1 MDEKIHDIINVL
13 PQQDQKEVFAQLLAL
28 PDDQFLTLK
37 PVILDSFYKTY
48 NSLESKMLLYQG
60 MKMSGVSIED
70 YNKASKTFIDEIRKI
85 ETLSQPK
92 IDFLIQIFSLIQTAV
107 NECEEA
113 SKELIPIPIEL
124 CHPNAKIPTYAH
136 ETDGGADV
144 YAVED
149 ITLRP
154 GEQTIVKTGLKIACP
169 PGYAVLV
176 HPRSGLS
183 AKTKMRVCN
192 AIGLIDSDYRSEIGV
207 IIENNEAPIKDL
219 TYDFDENHYPVLTS
233 ILHGADLHITKGER
247 FAQLRLVKVPHMIF
261 HQVNSVNDIEG
272 DRGGGFGSTN

>member
-1 MDEKIHDIINVL
+1 MAEKIHDIINVL
-13 PQQDQKEVFAQLLAL
+13 PQQDQKEIFAKLLEL
-28 PDDQFLTLK
+28 PDEQLLTLK
-37 PVILDSFYKTY
+37 PIILESFYKIY
-48 NSLESKMLLYQG
+48 DSLESKMLLYQE
-60 MKMSGVSIED
+60 MKASGISIEE
-70 YNKASKTFIDEIRKI
+70 YNKAFKTLIDEIRGLKTI
-85 ETLSQPK
+85 SQVK
-92 IDFLIQIFSLIQTAV
+92 IDFLIQLFSLVQTAV

-124 CHPNAKIPTYAH
+124 CHPSAKIPTYAH

-144 YAVED
+144 YAIED
-149 ITLRP
+149 ITLQP
-154 GEQTIVKTGLKIACP
+154 GEQIIVKTGLKIACP

-192 AIGLIDSDYRSEIGV
+192 SIGLIDSGYRNEIGV
-207 IIENNEAPIKDL
+207 IIENNESPIKDL
-219 TYDFDENHYPVLTS
+219 TYDFDENHHPVLTS

-261 HQVNSVNDIEG
+261 HQVSSVDNVEG

>member
-1 MDEKIHDIINVL
+1 MDEKIYDIINIV
-13 PQQDQKEVFAQLLAL
+13 PQQDLKKAFTELLEL
-28 PDDQFLTLK
+28 PDDQFLVLK
-37 PVILDSFYKTY
+37 PVIMENLYKVY
-48 NSLESKMLLYQG
+48 NTLESKMFLYQG
-60 MKMSGVSIED
+60 MKAGGISIEE
-70 YNKASKTFIDEIRKI
+70 YNKASKMLVDEIKKQ
-85 ETLSQPK
+85 ETLSQVK
-92 IDFLIQIFSLIQTAV
+92 KDFLIQIFSLVQAAV

-124 CHPNAKIPTYAH
+124 CHSNAKIPTYAH

-192 AIGLIDSDYRSEIGV
+192 AIGLIDSGYRSEVGV

-219 TYDFDENHYPVLTS
+219 TYDFDENHRPVLTS

-261 HQVNSVNDIEG
+261 HQVDSIDNVKGN
-272 DRGGGFGSTN
+272 RGGGFGSTD

>member
-1 MDEKIHDIINVL
+1 MDEKIYDIINVL
-13 PQQDQKEVFAQLLAL
+13 PQQDQKEIFAELLEL
-28 PDDQFLTLK
+28 PDEQFLTLK
-37 PVILDSFYKTY
+37 PIILESFYKTY
-48 NSLESKMLLYQG
+48 DSLESKMLLYQG
-60 MKMSGVSIED
+60 MKTSGVSIEE
-70 YNKASKTFIDEIRKI
+70 YNKAFKILIDEIRGLKI
-85 ETLSQPK
+85 ISQVK
-92 IDFLIQIFSLIQTAV
+92 IDFLVQIFSLVQTAI

-113 SKELIPIPIEL
+113 SKELIPVPIEL

-192 AIGLIDSDYRSEIGV
+192 AIGLIDSDYRSEVGV

-219 TYDFDENHYPVLTS
+219 TYDFDENHRPVLTS

-261 HQVNSVNDIEG
+261 HQVASIDNVEG

>member
-1 MDEKIHDIINVL
+1 MDETIYDIINVL
-13 PQQDQKEVFAQLLAL
+13 PQQDQKEIFAELLEL
-28 PDDQFLTLK
+28 PDEQFLTLK
-37 PVILDSFYKTY
+37 PIIWESFYKTY
-48 NSLESKMLLYQG
+48 DSLESKMLLYQG
-60 MKMSGVSIED
+60 MKMSGVSIEE
-70 YNKASKTFIDEIRKI
+70 YNKASKILIDEIRGLKTI
-85 ETLSQPK
+85 SQVK
-92 IDFLIQIFSLIQTAV
+92 IDFLVQIFSLVQTV
-107 NECEEA
+107 INECEEA
-113 SKELIPIPIEL
+113 SKELIPVPIEL

-192 AIGLIDSDYRSEIGV
+192 AIGLIDSGYRSEIGV

-219 TYDFDENHYPVLTS
+219 TYDFDENHRPVLTS

-261 HQVNSVNDIEG
+261 HQVDSIDNVEG

>member
-1 MDEKIHDIINVL
+1 MDEKIYDIINIV
-13 PQQDQKEVFAQLLAL
+13 PQQDLKKAFTELLEL
-28 PDDQFLTLK
+28 PDDQFLVFK
-37 PVILDSFYKTY
+37 PVIMESLYKVY
-48 NSLESKMLLYQG
+48 NTLESKMLLYQG
-60 MKMSGVSIED
+60 MKAGGISIEE
-70 YNKASKTFIDEIRKI
+70 YNKASKMLVDEIKKQ
-85 ETLSQPK
+85 ETLSQVK
-92 IDFLIQIFSLIQTAV
+92 KDFLIQIFSLVQTAV

-113 SKELIPIPIEL
+113 SKELISIPIEL
-124 CHPNAKIPTYAH
+124 CHSNAKIPTYAH

-192 AIGLIDSDYRSEIGV
+192 AIGLIDSGYRSEVGV

-219 TYDFDENHYPVLTS
+219 TYDFDENHRPVLTS

-261 HQVNSVNDIEG
+261 HQVDSIDNVKGN
-272 DRGGGFGSTN
+272 RGGGFGSTD

>member
-1 MDEKIHDIINVL
+1 MDEKIYDIINIA
-13 PQQDQKEVFAQLLAL
+13 PQQDLKKAFTELLEL
-28 PDDQFLTLK
+28 PDDQFLVLK
-37 PVILDSFYKTY
+37 PVIMESLYKVY
-48 NSLESKMLLYQG
+48 NTLESKMFLYQG
-60 MKMSGVSIED
+60 MKAGGISIAE
-70 YNKASKTFIDEIRKI
+70 YNKASKTLVDEIKKQ
-85 ETLSQPK
+85 ETLSQVK
-92 IDFLIQIFSLIQTAV
+92 KDFLIQIFSLVQTAV

-113 SKELIPIPIEL
+113 SKELIPVPIEL
-124 CHPNAKIPTYAH
+124 CHLNAKIPTYAH

-192 AIGLIDSDYRSEIGV
+192 AIGLIDSDYRSEVGV

-219 TYDFDENHYPVLTS
+219 TYDFDENHRPVLTS

-261 HQVNSVNDIEG
+261 HQVDSIDNVKGN
-272 DRGGGFGSTN
+272 RGGGFGSTD

>member
-1 MDEKIHDIINVL
+1 MDEKIRDILDVL
-13 PQQDQKEVFAQLLAL
+13 PQQDQKEVFAKLLEL
-28 PDDQFLTLK
+28 PDEQFLTLK
-37 PVILDSFYKTY
+37 PIVLESFYKTY

-60 MKMSGVSIED
+60 MKVSGVSIEE
-70 YNKASKTFIDEIRKI
+70 YNKASKTFIDEIRKL
-85 ETLSQPK
+85 ETLSQVK
-92 IDFLIQIFSLIQTAV
+92 KDFLIQIFSLVQTAV

-144 YAVED
+144 YAIED

-183 AKTKMRVCN
+183 AKSKMRVCN
-192 AIGLIDSDYRSEIGV
+192 SIGLIDSDYRSEVGV

-219 TYDFDENHYPVLTS
+219 TYDFDENHHPVLTS

-247 FAQLRLVKVPHMIF
+247 FAQLRLVKVPHMMF
-261 HQVNSVNDIEG
+261 HQVSSVDNIEG
-272 DRGGGFGSTN
+272 NRGGGFGSTN

>member
-1 MDEKIHDIINVL
+1 MDEKIRDIIDVL
-13 PQQDQKEVFAQLLAL
+13 PQQDQKEVFAELLEL
-28 PDDQFLTLK
+28 PDEQFLTLK
-37 PVILDSFYKTY
+37 PIVLESFYKTY

-60 MKMSGVSIED
+60 MKISGVSIEE
-70 YNKASKTFIDEIRKI
+70 YNKGLKIIIDEIRKQ
-85 ETLSQPK
+85 ETLSQAK
-92 IDFLIQIFSLIQTAV
+92 KDFLIQIFSLVQTAV

-124 CHPNAKIPTYAH
+124 CHPSAKIPTYAH

-192 AIGLIDSDYRSEIGV
+192 SIGLIDSEKYNCCR
-207 IIENNEAPIKDL
+207 
-219 TYDFDENHYPVLTS
+219 
-233 ILHGADLHITKGER
+233 
-247 FAQLRLVKVPHMIF
+247 
-261 HQVNSVNDIEG
+261 
-272 DRGGGFGSTN
+272 

>member
-1 MDEKIHDIINVL
+1 MDEKIYDIINIA
-13 PQQDQKEVFAQLLAL
+13 PQQDLKKAFTELLEL
-28 PDDQFLTLK
+28 PDDQFLVLK
-37 PVILDSFYKTY
+37 PVIMESLYKVY
-48 NSLESKMLLYQG
+48 NTLESKMFLYQR
-60 MKMSGVSIED
+60 MKAGGISIEE
-70 YNKASKTFIDEIRKI
+70 YNKASKTLVDEIKKQ
-85 ETLSQPK
+85 ETLSQVK
-92 IDFLIQIFSLIQTAV
+92 KDFLIQIFSLVQTAV

-113 SKELIPIPIEL
+113 SKELIPVPIEL

-192 AIGLIDSDYRSEIGV
+192 AIGLIDSDYRSEVGV

-219 TYDFDENHYPVLTS
+219 TYDFDKNHRPVLTS

-261 HQVNSVNDIEG
+261 HQVDSIDNVEG

>member
-1 MDEKIHDIINVL
+1 MDEKIYDIINIV
-13 PQQDQKEVFAQLLAL
+13 PQQDLKKVFTELLEL
-28 PDDQFLTLK
+28 PDDQFLVLK
-37 PVILDSFYKTY
+37 PVIMESLYKVY
-48 NSLESKMLLYQG
+48 NTLESKMFLYQG
-60 MKMSGVSIED
+60 MKAGGISIEE
-70 YNKASKTFIDEIRKI
+70 YNKASKMLVDEIKKQ
-85 ETLSQPK
+85 ETLSQVK
-92 IDFLIQIFSLIQTAV
+92 KDFLIQIFSLVQTAV

-113 SKELIPIPIEL
+113 SKELIPVPIEL

-192 AIGLIDSDYRSEIGV
+192 AIGLIDSKR
-207 IIENNEAPIKDL
+207 EA
-219 TYDFDENHYPVLTS
+219 S
-233 ILHGADLHITKGER
+233 QWA
-247 FAQLRLVKVPHMIF
+247 A
-261 HQVNSVNDIEG
+261 
-272 DRGGGFGSTN
+272 

>member
-1 MDEKIHDIINVL
+1 MDETIYDIINVL
-13 PQQDQKEVFAQLLAL
+13 PQQDQKEIFAELLEL
-28 PDDQFLTLK
+28 PDEQFLTLK
-37 PVILDSFYKTY
+37 PIILESFYKTY
-48 NSLESKMLLYQG
+48 DSLESKMLLYQG
-60 MKMSGVSIED
+60 MKTSGVSIEE
-70 YNKASKTFIDEIRKI
+70 YNKASKTFIEEIKKLK
-85 ETLSQPK
+85 TLSQAK
-92 IDFLIQIFSLIQTAV
+92 IDFLVQILSLVQTAI

-136 ETDGGADV
+136 ETDGGADI

-154 GEQTIVKTGLKIACP
+154 SEQTIVKTGLKIACP

-192 AIGLIDSDYRSEIGV
+192 AIGLIDSDYRSEVGV

-219 TYDFDENHYPVLTS
+219 TYDFDENHRPVLTS

-261 HQVNSVNDIEG
+261 HQVDSIDNVEG

>member
-1 MDEKIHDIINVL
+1 MDEKIRDIIDVL
-13 PQQDQKEVFAQLLAL
+13 PQQDQKEVFAELLEL
-28 PDDQFLTLK
+28 PDEQFLTLK
-37 PVILDSFYKTY
+37 PIILESFYKIY

-60 MKMSGVSIED
+60 MKASGVSIEE
-70 YNKASKTFIDEIRKI
+70 YNKGLKMLADEIKKQ
-85 ETLSQPK
+85 ETLSQVK
-92 IDFLIQIFSLIQTAV
+92 KDFLIQIFSLVQTAV

-144 YAVED
+144 YAIED

-183 AKTKMRVCN
+183 AKSKMRVCN
-192 AIGLIDSDYRSEIGV
+192 SIGLIDSEKYNCCR
-207 IIENNEAPIKDL
+207 
-219 TYDFDENHYPVLTS
+219 
-233 ILHGADLHITKGER
+233 
-247 FAQLRLVKVPHMIF
+247 
-261 HQVNSVNDIEG
+261 
-272 DRGGGFGSTN
+272 

>member
-1 MDEKIHDIINVL
+1 MDEKIYDIINIV
-13 PQQDQKEVFAQLLAL
+13 PQQDLKKAFTELLEL
-28 PDDQFLTLK
+28 PDDQFLVLK
-37 PVILDSFYKTY
+37 PVIMESLYKVY
-48 NSLESKMLLYQG
+48 NTLESKMFLYQG
-60 MKMSGVSIED
+60 MKAGGISIEE
-70 YNKASKTFIDEIRKI
+70 YNKASKMLVDEIKKQ
-85 ETLSQPK
+85 ETLSQVK
-92 IDFLIQIFSLIQTAV
+92 KDFLIQIFSLVQAAV

-124 CHPNAKIPTYAH
+124 CHSNAKIPTYAH

-192 AIGLIDSDYRSEIGV
+192 AIGLIDSGYRSEVGV

-219 TYDFDENHYPVLTS
+219 TYDFDENHRPVLTS

-261 HQVNSVNDIEG
+261 HQVDSIDNVKGN
-272 DRGGGFGSTN
+272 RGGGFGSTD

>member
-1 MDEKIHDIINVL
+1 MDKKINEIIDVL

-28 PDDQFLTLK
+28 PDDQFLALK
-37 PVILDSFYKTY
+37 PVFLDSFYKTY

-60 MKMSGVSIED
+60 MKISGVSIED
-70 YNKASKTFIDEIRKI
+70 YNKASKTFYDEIRKI

-113 SKELIPIPIEL
+113 SKELIPISIEL

-149 ITLRP
+149 VTLRP

-192 AIGLIDSDYRSEIGV
+192 AIGLIDSKQ
-207 IIENNEAPIKDL
+207 EA
-219 TYDFDENHYPVLTS
+219 S
-233 ILHGADLHITKGER
+233 RWA
-247 FAQLRLVKVPHMIF
+247 A
-261 HQVNSVNDIEG
+261 
-272 DRGGGFGSTN
+272 

>member
-13 PQQDQKEVFAQLLAL
+13 PQQDQKEVFAELLEL
-28 PDDQFLTLK
+28 PDEQFLTLK
-37 PVILDSFYKTY
+37 PIILESFYKTY

-60 MKMSGVSIED
+60 MKTSGVSIEE
-70 YNKASKTFIDEIRKI
+70 YNKASKTFIDEIRKQESI
-85 ETLSQPK
+85 SQVK
-92 IDFLIQIFSLIQTAV
+92 RDFLIQIFSLVQTAV

-124 CHPNAKIPTYAH
+124 CHPDAKIPAYAH

-154 GEQTIVKTGLKIACP
+154 GEQTIAKTGLKIACP

-192 AIGLIDSDYRSEIGV
+192 AIGLIDSEYRSEVGV
-207 IIENNEAPIKDL
+207 IIENNESPIKDL
-219 TYDFDENHYPVLTS
+219 TYDFDENHRPVLTS

-247 FAQLRLVKVPHMIF
+247 FAQLRLVKVPHMMF
-261 HQVNSVNDIEG
+261 HQVDSIDSIEG
-272 DRGGGFGSTN
+272 NRGGGFGSTN

>member
-1 MDEKIHDIINVL
+1 MDEKIYDIINIV
-13 PQQDQKEVFAQLLAL
+13 PQQDLKEIFTELLKL
-28 PDDQFLTLK
+28 PDDQFLVLK
-37 PVILDSFYKTY
+37 PVIMESLYKTY
-48 NSLESKMLLYQG
+48 NTLESKMLLYQE
-60 MKMSGVSIED
+60 MKASGISIEE
-70 YNKASKTFIDEIRKI
+70 YNKVSKMLVDEIKKQ
-85 ETLSQPK
+85 ETLSQVK
-92 IDFLIQIFSLIQTAV
+92 KDFLIQIFSLVQTAV

-124 CHPNAKIPTYAH
+124 CHSNAKIPTYAH

-192 AIGLIDSDYRSEIGV
+192 AIGLIDSGYRSEIGV

-219 TYDFDENHYPVLTS
+219 TYDFDENYHPVLTS

-261 HQVNSVNDIEG
+261 HQVDSIDNFEG

>member
-1 MDEKIHDIINVL
+1 MDEKIHDIINIV
-13 PQQDQKEVFAQLLAL
+13 PQQDLKKAFTELLEL
-28 PDDQFLTLK
+28 PDDQFLVLK
-37 PVILDSFYKTY
+37 PVIMESLYKVY
-48 NSLESKMLLYQG
+48 NTLESKMFLYQG
-60 MKMSGVSIED
+60 MKAGGISIEE
-70 YNKASKTFIDEIRKI
+70 YNKASKMLVDEIKKQ
-85 ETLSQPK
+85 ETLSQVK
-92 IDFLIQIFSLIQTAV
+92 KDFLIQIFSLVQTAV

-124 CHPNAKIPTYAH
+124 CHSNAKIPTYAH

-192 AIGLIDSDYRSEIGV
+192 AIGLIDSDYRSEVGV

-219 TYDFDENHYPVLTS
+219 TYDFDENHRPVLTS
-233 ILHGADLHITKGER
+233 ILHGSDLHSTKGER

-261 HQVNSVNDIEG
+261 HQVDSIDNVKGN
-272 DRGGGFGSTN
+272 RGGGFGSTD

>member
-13 PQQDQKEVFAQLLAL
+13 PQQDQKEIFAKLLEL
-28 PDDQFLTLK
+28 PDEQLLTLK
-37 PVILDSFYKTY
+37 PIILESFYKIY
-48 NSLESKMLLYQG
+48 DSLESKMLLYQE
-60 MKMSGVSIED
+60 MKASSISIEE
-70 YNKASKTFIDEIRKI
+70 YNKAFKTLIDEIRGLKTI
-85 ETLSQPK
+85 SQVK
-92 IDFLIQIFSLIQTAV
+92 IDFLIQLFSLVQTAV

-124 CHPNAKIPTYAH
+124 CHPSAKIPTYAH

-144 YAVED
+144 YAIED
-149 ITLRP
+149 ITLQP

-192 AIGLIDSDYRSEIGV
+192 SIGLIDSKR
-207 IIENNEAPIKDL
+207 EA
-219 TYDFDENHYPVLTS
+219 S
-233 ILHGADLHITKGER
+233 QWA
-247 FAQLRLVKVPHMIF
+247 A
-261 HQVNSVNDIEG
+261 
-272 DRGGGFGSTN
+272 

>member
-13 PQQDQKEVFAQLLAL
+13 PQQDQKEIFAELLEL
-28 PDDQFLTLK
+28 PDEQFLTLK
-37 PVILDSFYKTY
+37 PIILESFYKTY
-48 NSLESKMLLYQG
+48 DSLESKMLLYQG
-60 MKMSGVSIED
+60 MKASGISIEE
-70 YNKASKTFIDEIRKI
+70 YNKAFKTLIDEIRGLKTI
-85 ETLSQPK
+85 SQVK
-92 IDFLIQIFSLIQTAV
+92 IDFLIQLFSLVQTAV

-124 CHPNAKIPTYAH
+124 CHPSAKIPTYAH

-144 YAVED
+144 YAIED
-149 ITLRP
+149 ITLQP

-192 AIGLIDSDYRSEIGV
+192 SIGLIDSGYRNEIGV
-207 IIENNEAPIKDL
+207 VIENNESPIKDL
-219 TYDFDENHYPVLTS
+219 TYDFDENHHPVLTS
-233 ILHGADLHITKGER
+233 VLHGADLHITKGER

-261 HQVNSVNDIEG
+261 HQVSSVDNVEG

>member
-1 MDEKIHDIINVL
+1 MDKKINEIIDVL

-28 PDDQFLTLK
+28 PDDQFLALK
-37 PVILDSFYKTY
+37 PVLLDSFYKTY

-192 AIGLIDSDYRSEIGV
+192 AIGLIDSGYRSEIGV

-219 TYDFDENHYPVLTS
+219 AYDFDENNRPVLTS

-247 FAQLRLVKVPHMIF
+247 FAQLRLVKVPHMMF

>member
-1 MDEKIHDIINVL
+1 MDEKIYDIINIV
-13 PQQDQKEVFAQLLAL
+13 PQQDLKKVFTELLEL
-28 PDDQFLTLK
+28 PDDQFLVLK
-37 PVILDSFYKTY
+37 PVIMESLYKAY
-48 NSLESKMLLYQG
+48 NTLESKMFLYQG
-60 MKMSGVSIED
+60 MKAGGISIEE
-70 YNKASKTFIDEIRKI
+70 YNKASKMLVDEIKKQ
-85 ETLSQPK
+85 ETLSQVK
-92 IDFLIQIFSLIQTAV
+92 KDFLIQIFSLVQTAV

-124 CHPNAKIPTYAH
+124 CHSNAKIPTYAH

-192 AIGLIDSDYRSEIGV
+192 AIGLIDSDYRSEVGV

-219 TYDFDENHYPVLTS
+219 TYDFDENHRPVLTS

-261 HQVNSVNDIEG
+261 HQVDSIDNIKGN
-272 DRGGGFGSTN
+272 RGGGFGSTD

>member
-1 MDEKIHDIINVL
+1 MDEKIYDIINIV
-13 PQQDQKEVFAQLLAL
+13 PQQDLKKAFTELLEL
-28 PDDQFLTLK
+28 PDDQFLVLK
-37 PVILDSFYKTY
+37 PVIMESLYKVY
-48 NSLESKMLLYQG
+48 NTLESKMFLYQG
-60 MKMSGVSIED
+60 MKAGGISIEE
-70 YNKASKTFIDEIRKI
+70 YNKASKTLVDEIKKQ
-85 ETLSQPK
+85 ETLSQVK
-92 IDFLIQIFSLIQTAV
+92 KDFLIQIFSLVQTAV

-113 SKELIPIPIEL
+113 SKELIPVPIEL

-192 AIGLIDSDYRSEIGV
+192 AIGLIDSDYRSEVGV
-207 IIENNEAPIKDL
+207 IIENNEALIKDL
-219 TYDFDENHYPVLTS
+219 TYDFDENHRPVLTS

-261 HQVNSVNDIEG
+261 HQVDSIDNIKGN
-272 DRGGGFGSTN
+272 RGGGFGSTD

>member
-1 MDEKIHDIINVL
+1 MDEKIRDIIDVL
-13 PQQDQKEVFAQLLAL
+13 PQQDQKEVFAELLEL
-28 PDDQFLTLK
+28 PDEQFLTLK
-37 PVILDSFYKTY
+37 PIVLESFYKTY

-60 MKMSGVSIED
+60 MKISGVSIEE
-70 YNKASKTFIDEIRKI
+70 YNKASKIFIDEIRKQ
-85 ETLSQPK
+85 ETLSQAK
-92 IDFLIQIFSLIQTAV
+92 KDFLIQIFSLVQTAV

-144 YAVED
+144 YAIED

-192 AIGLIDSDYRSEIGV
+192 SIGLIDSEKYNCCR
-207 IIENNEAPIKDL
+207 
-219 TYDFDENHYPVLTS
+219 
-233 ILHGADLHITKGER
+233 
-247 FAQLRLVKVPHMIF
+247 
-261 HQVNSVNDIEG
+261 
-272 DRGGGFGSTN
+272 